1 MLKCGGLVAPPKYIA
16 LILWNLDWDLIFK
29 RDLCRCN
36 QIKDLKMRPTQVNL
50 LGPKSRDKYPRMRQ
64 NLKDKYTEE
73 EAMKTEA
80 EFDDASTS

>member
-1 MLKCGGLVAPPKYIA
+1 
-16 LILWNLDWDLIFK
+16 
-29 RDLCRCN
+29 
-36 QIKDLKMRPTQVNL
+36 MRPTQVNL

-80 EFDDASTS
+80 EFEAMHPQAKECQQLQKTGRDKTRISIRISERSEDLLTF